1 MQSQYGSPSQAA
13 ALALEYVGVSTP
25 LTMTETIVVF
35 VTFAI
40 ASISDLRS
48 RNFLSSPFLYAC
60 IDVFPGFKYNGM
72 TDKHKK
78 HTQQNSAPV
87 RRCNYVR

>member
-1 MQSQYGSPSQAA
+1 VKIVQLSHG
-13 ALALEYVGVSTP
+13 ALNRYPKV
-25 LTMTETIVVF
+25 
-35 VTFAI
+35 
-40 ASISDLRS
+40 
-48 RNFLSSPFLYAC
+48 
-60 IDVFPGFKYNGM
+60 IDVFPGFNYNEM